1 MDLLNFICIFIKNL
15 KNMEIWRDIKGYE
28 NLYQI
33 SSEGRVRS
41 LDRYVKNKGKLNFRK
56 GKILTTSNRNGYSSV
71 SLSKDG
77 VITTHSVHRLV
88 ALAFL
93 DNPNDFSI
101 INHRNEIKNDN
112 RVENLEWCTHKYNM
126 NYGTINKRR
135 GESLGYGKN
144 NLCSKPILQFTKNG
158 ELVRKWDC
166 SMDIERELGFD
177 NSNITKCCNGKK
189 HYLSAY
195 GYKWGYEKD
204 YERIPFKVFDIEI
217 YRKRVA

>member
-1 MDLLNFICIFIKNL
+1 MEEL
-15 KNMEIWRDIKGYE
+15 KEIWKDIEGYE
-28 NLYQI
+28 GLYQV
-33 SSEGRVRS
+33 SNMGRVKS
-41 LDRYVKNKGKLNFRK
+41 LERNVVGGRGGLYKIEE
-56 GKILTTSNRNGYSSV
+56 KILTPCNRNGYSSV

-77 VITTHSVHRLV
+77 VITTHSIHRLV
-88 ALAFL
+88 ATAFIH
-93 DNPNDFSI
+93 NPNNFPM

-144 NLCSKPILQFTKNG
+144 NLCSKSILQFTKKG
-158 ELVRKWDC
+158 DFIRKWDC

-189 HYLSAY
+189 HFLSAY
-195 GYKWGYEKD
+195 GFKWGYADD
-204 YERIPFKVFDIEI
+204 YERIPFKVFDIEM